1 MSALLLMD
9 VTVGE
14 CRRNLLQEYSLEA
27 PTLEESSAVNTLEE
41 PRANTGE
48 EEDMNGELRGRG

>member
-1 MSALLLMD
+1 MD

-14 CRRNLLQEYSLEA
+14 CRRNLLQKYSLEA